1 MFFLFFQKV
10 VCHFIISFHTY
21 AMHFLDRNA
30 LDARTRVDIRDVVK
44 PQPIWVFVPCDHQVL
59 DLGLER
65 VLVLEDDVRFEPRFK
80 RRLQAIMDDIDKAQ
94 LDWDLM

>member
-1 MFFLFFQKV
+1 MGNLCLYFLQ
-10 VCHFIISFHTY
+10 
-21 AMHFLDRNA
+21 
-30 LDARTRVDIRDVVK
+30 
-44 PQPIWVFVPCDHQVL
+44 QVL
-59 DLGLER
+59 EQGLDK